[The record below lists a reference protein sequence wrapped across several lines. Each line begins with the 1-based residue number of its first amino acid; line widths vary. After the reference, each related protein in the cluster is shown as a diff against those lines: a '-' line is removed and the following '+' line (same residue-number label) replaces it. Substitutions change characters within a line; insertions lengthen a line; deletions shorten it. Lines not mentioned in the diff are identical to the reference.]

1 MSTLPKQLEQIRQSR
16 WGGSQVLRLPRYPI
30 CWMIRLHALGRMI
43 SSVAM
48 RFRSTQSKL
57 VEEFR
62 GDFNSV
68 RPEHHCKNPGL
79 RQVAEAA
86 AANSARQLSVCEE
99 DGLIHEREQPQRAT
113 SSSELGTCISRGQ
126 EATEQC
132 SFVANGVKRA
142 GERAHTTPP
151 SHPSRLR

>member
-1 MSTLPKQLEQIRQSR
+1 
-16 WGGSQVLRLPRYPI
+16 
-30 CWMIRLHALGRMI
+30 MIRLHALGGMI

-86 AANSARQLSVCEE
+86 AAANSARQLSVCEE
-99 DGLIHEREQPQRAT
+99 DGLIHDREQPQRAT
-113 SSSELGTCISRGQ
+113 SSSELAS
-126 EATEQC
+126 A
-132 SFVANGVKRA
+132 A
-142 GERAHTTPP
+142 GKKPP
-151 SHPSRLR
+151 SSAASWRMA